1 MILFLNA
8 TVLSNSKCMQIP
20 QGKLFAI
27 GGAEDKGVDDVEK
40 GEMFRNNL
48 NFFELGILR
57 RIVDE
62 AGGPDIRMEVIT
74 TASTVPNIIGENY
87 LNAFGKIGCTNV
99 GLLPI
104 RNRADAMQEECIQRI
119 KSCNAIMFSGG
130 NQLRLS
136 STFGG
141 TQFLEILLE
150 RYNEEKDFVVAGT
163 SAGAMAMSN
172 TMIYEGNAATAH
184 LKSEVKITTGLGFM
198 DDVIFDSHFEK
209 RGRFGR
215 LAQAIATNPSAI
227 GIGLGEDTG
236 MFIKDGNTMEAIG
249 SGLVMIIDGHDIRH
263 NNIADIPDG
272 NPISVENIKV
282 HFCEKGNGYLLK
294 ERKFVPDLEKYLDQK
309 IASSQNLKVV

>member
-1 MILFLNA
+1 
-8 TVLSNSKCMQIP
+8 MQIP

-27 GGAEDKGVDDVEK
+27 GGAEDKGVDLEK
-40 GEMFRNNL
+40 GEMVRNNL

-57 RIVDE
+57 RIVNE
-62 AGGPDIRMEVIT
+62 AGGPNIRMEVIT
-74 TASTVPNIIGENY
+74 TASMIPNEVGENY
-87 LNAFGKIGCTNV
+87 MNAFGKIGCTNI
-99 GLLPI
+99 GIMPI
-104 RNRADAMQEECIQRI
+104 RNRADAMQDEYIERI
-119 KSCNAIMFSGG
+119 KKCDAVMFSGG

-136 STFGG
+136 ATFGG
-141 TQFLEILLE
+141 TQLLEILLN
-150 RYNEEKDFVVAGT
+150 RYNEEKNFVVAGT

-172 TMIYEGNAATAH
+172 TMIYEGNATTAH

-215 LAQAIATNPSAI
+215 LAQAIASNPSAI

-236 MFIKDGNTMEAIG
+236 MFIKEGNVMEAIG

-282 HFCEKGNGYLLK
+282 HFCERGNGFLAK
-294 ERKFVPDLEKYLDQK
+294 ERKFIPD
-309 IASSQNLKVV
+309 IAAYNQEAISPSKKNLKVASR